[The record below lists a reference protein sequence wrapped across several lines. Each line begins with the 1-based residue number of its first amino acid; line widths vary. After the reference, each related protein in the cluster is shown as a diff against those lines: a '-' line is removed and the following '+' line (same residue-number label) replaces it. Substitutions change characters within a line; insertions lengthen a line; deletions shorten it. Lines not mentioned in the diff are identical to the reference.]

1 MHDEKRL
8 GGRYLLMAEIG
19 RGPIATVYRAV
30 DIESDQEVT
39 VNVIHSRFQTDP
51 RFVIR
56 FREHLKTIAEL
67 SHPNL
72 ASILDY
78 GLLEGDF
85 YITTEWIEGSKLS
98 TYIAEHGALS
108 PYQAVRLTRQI
119 CAAVGEIHQ
128 HGLIHRDLK
137 PETILLDAG
146 DQVRVTDIGLSSL
159 LSESGLSKTDV
170 LLNGVSYISPEQA
183 RGEPIGPES
192 DIYSIGIILFEML
205 TNRPPFAS
213 NDSWSV
219 ISMHA
224 GEIPP
229 SPRKF
234 NPLVPVEL
242 SEIVE
247 QALQKTPDR
256 RFTSVRSLEAALE
269 NLPQNELAFWHGI
282 PSGVRSKDLS
292 FILPLMLT
300 SPLRKLMKGGHLS
313 TLVTGRM
320 TQKLRLGPVLALQ
333 FLASFLISFV
343 LLFAVTGMVL
353 DGATQSTVNG
363 QRERT
368 NVEVYEINDSSEA
381 LAGVALIAPPY
392 APLYLPA
399 VTKDPES
406 TAADSELVLADEEQD
421 IAVVNLEGTVSGGGN
436 GGSKG
441 NKNGKGDGGGKG
453 KGKGK
458 GNGGRDGD
466 GGGKGKGK
474 GNGGRDGDGGGKG
487 KGKGK

>member
-1 MHDEKRL
+1 MDDEKRL

-39 VNVIHSRFQTDP
+39 VNLIHSRFQTDP

-56 FREHLKTIAEL
+56 FREHLKTITEL

-85 YITTEWIEGSKLS
+85 YITTERIEGSNLS

-205 TNRPPFAS
+205 TKRPPFAS

-229 SPRKF
+229 SARKF

-242 SEIVE
+242 LEIVE
-247 QALQKTPDR
+247 RALQKTPDR
-256 RFTSVRSLEAALE
+256 RFTSVRALEAALE
-269 NLPQNELAFWHGI
+269 NLPQNELAFWYGI

-292 FILPLMLT
+292 FLLPLMLT

-313 TLVTGRM
+313 ALVTGRM
-320 TQKLRLGPVLALQ
+320 TQKPRLGHVLALQ

-353 DGATQSTVNG
+353 DGATQSTVNS

-368 NVEVYEINDSSEA
+368 KVEVYEINDSSEA

-392 APLYLPA
+392 APSYLPV

-406 TAADSELVLADEEQD
+406 TTVDSELVLADEDQD
-421 IAVVNLEGTVSGGGN
+421 IALVNLEGIVSS
-436 GGSKG
+436 GGSKEKG
-441 NKNGKGDGGGKG
+441 SGKGRDKEKG
-453 KGKGK
+453 KGKGGGDGK
-458 GNGGRDGD
+458 GRDKE
-466 GGGKGKGK
+466 KGKGK
-474 GNGGRDGDGGGKG
+474 GGGDGNDGGKG
-487 KGKGK
+487 HRKGK